1 MLCYTNTVAVK
12 DKNEGPIIETLGVM
26 NVQMREM
33 AMIAMAMSMKYME
46 REKAMRGTFNV
57 ARGRQGCD
65 RTDSST
71 DVFGQRITR
80 TERCSVNNA
89 VQEKRGKV
97 LR

>member
-46 REKAMRGTFNV
+46 REKGHERSL
-57 ARGRQGCD
+57 QC
-65 RTDSST
+65 S
-71 DVFGQRITR
+71 QRKT
-80 TERCSVNNA
+80 
-89 VQEKRGKV
+89 GM
-97 LR
+97 